1 MTMPK
6 LYLTFATWAALL
18 TLSLQSAGAAE
29 LVYLSIK
36 DAPAE
41 NGKKREMEFREI
53 ERTAEASV
61 VEVTMV
67 SGGSV
72 SSSMFTM
79 RGMCAITRARG
90 AKYFS
95 TQRIAS
101 NPTRYKVV
109 FPADPPP
116 AGPEPSN
123 TYNPQRVISVAD
135 CQLLRM

>member
-1 MTMPK
+1 MTNPK
-6 LYLTFATWAALL
+6 LYLAFATCAALL
-18 TLSLQSAGAAE
+18 TLGAQSVGAAE
-29 LVYLSIK
+29 LVYLSVK
-36 DAPAE
+36 DAAVE
-41 NGKKREMEFREI
+41 NGKKLEMEFREI

-61 VEVTMV
+61 VEVSMV

-72 SSSMFTM
+72 ASSMFTM
-79 RGMCAITRARG
+79 RGMCAVTRARG

-95 TQRIAS
+95 TERIAS

-109 FPADPPP
+109 FPADRPP
-116 AGPEPSN
+116 AGPQPSN